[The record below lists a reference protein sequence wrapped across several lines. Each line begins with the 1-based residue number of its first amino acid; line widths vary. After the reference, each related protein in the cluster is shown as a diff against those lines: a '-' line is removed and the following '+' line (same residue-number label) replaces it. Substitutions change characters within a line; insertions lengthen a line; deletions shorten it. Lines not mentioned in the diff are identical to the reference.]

1 MDVENP
7 LQLANFPVAKLVCIE
22 VIGQPIEDLEREP
35 IEAFEE
41 EYPVVNIHV
50 SFNKCIYQVLS
61 CFCTFIVCIICFCGF
76 FIFLT
81 GFPFV

>member
-7 LQLANFPVAKLVCIE
+7 LHEDKIPVAKLICIE

-35 IEAFEE
+35 VEAFED

-50 SFNKCIYQVLS
+50 SCYMCIFKVLS